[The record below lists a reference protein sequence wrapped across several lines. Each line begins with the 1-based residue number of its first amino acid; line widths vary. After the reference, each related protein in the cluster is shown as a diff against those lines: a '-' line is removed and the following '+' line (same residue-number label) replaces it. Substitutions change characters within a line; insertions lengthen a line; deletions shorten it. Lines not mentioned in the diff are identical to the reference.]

1 MTIFLATA
9 IRIFLL
15 GSQTLHVVGGYYRW
29 AAATSFLIAITDVA
43 LVLLV
48 VEGGW
53 WSIPYVGA
61 GGAIGVTGSMWVH
74 RRWVR

>member
-15 GSQTLHVVGGYYRW
+15 AAQTQNVVGGYYRW
-29 AAATSFLIAITDVA
+29 AAATSFLIAVSDVA
-43 LVLLV
+43 IILLVLDK
-48 VEGGW
+48 GW

-61 GGAIGVTGSMWVH
+61 GGALGVTSSMWVH
-74 RRWVR
+74 RRWVG